1 MHPLLR
7 DSDAI
12 PSGSPGVNAPQG
24 PFLCPQCS
32 QRLQA
37 SLRSCMGTGHA
48 RMPKCPEHSVPMGI
62 PNAGVLAICPKP
74 TGRDARNR
82 RTWRQ
87 TRGAIGGY
95 DGGPD

>member
-1 MHPLLR
+1 
-7 DSDAI
+7 
-12 PSGSPGVNAPQG
+12 
-24 PFLCPQCS
+24 
-32 QRLQA
+32 
-37 SLRSCMGTGHA
+37 MGTGHA

-87 TRGAIGGY
+87 TRRTIIG
-95 DGGPD
+95 